1 MKKATT
7 SVAATTTPR
16 VRAAAKRPAS
26 KTATRR
32 KAPLEAAMVPSP
44 DASAAEAGVAAKTRH
59 KLVRDSFTIPKVE
72 YAVFEGLKQ
81 RAARLTRPT
90 KKSELLRAGL
100 TALDGMTDDAFLAAL
115 GKVPSLKTGR
125 PKSK

>member
-7 SVAATTTPR
+7 SVTASTAPR
-16 VRAAAKRPAS
+16 VRAAARPPAS
-26 KTATRR
+26 RTSAKP
-32 KAPLEAAMVPSP
+32 KAPSEAAAATSP
-44 DASAAEAGVAAKTRH
+44 EAASTGAGVAAKTRH

-72 YAVFEGLKQ
+72 YMVFEGLKQ
-81 RAARLTRPT
+81 RAARLARPT

-100 TALDGMTDDAFLAAL
+100 TALDAMTDDAFLAAL
-115 GKVPSLKTGR
+115 SKVPSLKTGR